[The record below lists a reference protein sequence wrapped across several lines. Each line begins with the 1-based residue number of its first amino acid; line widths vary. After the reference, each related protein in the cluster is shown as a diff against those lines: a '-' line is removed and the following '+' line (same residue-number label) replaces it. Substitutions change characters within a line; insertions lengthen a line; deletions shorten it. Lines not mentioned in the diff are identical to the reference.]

1 MSPHLEY
8 VLILIGCGVAVF
20 GGGILAGCMVGP
32 WRLIHWA
39 HLARFDD
46 YADRDY
52 EEGWDDARSAAR
64 SDFAA
69 PDCDL
74 PLHSGERQNRDLVQ
88 LPRAVDVGRDS
99 PFSDRSSYALDVAGS
114 AGGVRELASGWR
126 AEMTEQLAPA
136 ALDAANLPGP
146 ALGPL
151 TEPGTGPERR
161 TGRAGIH
168 RRAIVDLGQPGDD
181 KMLTRDWF
189 NRRAFIE
196 SLSNEWGGFEI
207 TEHGHLVAVAA

>member
-1 MSPHLEY
+1 MDPMTTDRWLI
-8 VLILIGCGVAVF
+8 VLCGLVVF
-20 GGGILAGCMVGP
+20 AGGILAGCMVGP

-39 HLARFDD
+39 HMRKLDD

-52 EEGWDDARSAAR
+52 EEGWHDGASEMRDVRRLESAREARGTDLRPMQGSPARLSAPVP
-64 SDFAA
+64 SEDSQ
-69 PDCDL
+69 DL
-74 PLHSGERQNRDLVQ
+74 CEGSWLAGEGRPLN
-88 LPRAVDVGRDS
+88 
-99 PFSDRSSYALDVAGS
+99 
-114 AGGVRELASGWR
+114 WR

-146 ALGPL
+146 AVHALSGEQVRP
-151 TEPGTGPERR
+151 
-161 TGRAGIH
+161 AGEHH

-196 SLSNEWGGFEI
+196 SLSNKWGGFEI
-207 TEHGHLVAVAA
+207 TEHGHLVAIAA